1 MFVLMKQADV
11 LYHMYFRCFARR
23 CSTHASVR
31 MFQSDEWYAKYCLR
45 YGLLA
50 SQSKLGS
57 VDCNSCWA
65 ADVNNA
71 TTASESQLLA
81 RPRHASAERCRLV
94 TGGQAL

>member
-50 SQSKLGS
+50 SQPKLGL
-57 VDCNSCWA
+57 VDCNSRGA
-65 ADVNNA
+65 GDVNNA
-71 TTASESQLLA
+71 TASESQLLA
-81 RPRHASAERCRLV
+81 RTRHASAGRRRLII
-94 TGGQAL
+94 GR